1 MPERATRA
9 RVLLAFAAVY
19 LIWGSTYLAIRFA
32 IETLPP
38 FLMAGSRFLAA
49 GTVLYAWARWRGAA
63 APSRRHW
70 RSAAI
75 VGGLLLLGGN
85 GAVVWSEQRVASGL
99 AALLVCT
106 VPLWMVVL
114 PGFRPGG
121 TRPPATVLGGVA
133 LGLAG
138 VALLVGPGRLAGAE
152 GVDPLGALALIAGSF
167 LWSMGSLYA
176 RRAPLPAA
184 PLLGTAMEMLCGGA
198 LLLVAGLL
206 TGEVARLDPAAVS
219 PRSALALLYLTVFG
233 SLVAFSAYVF
243 LLRAT
248 TPARVSTYAF
258 VNPVVAVVLGWA
270 FAGEPV
276 TSRTLLAA
284 AVIVSGVMLIT
295 LRRERPAVEAQPPR
309 PLPVAAPAGTEDQD
323 EDEAP
328 PRPAAAQPSLV
339 ARGAEDP

>member
-1 MPERATRA
+1 MPEKPTRS

-19 LIWGSTYLAIRFA
+19 VIWGSTYLAIRFA

-38 FLMAGSRFLAA
+38 FLMAGTRFVVA
-49 GTVLYAWARWRGAA
+49 GAVLYAWAVLRGAGRPTA
-63 APSRRHW
+63 RHW

-75 VGGLLLLGGN
+75 IGGLLLLGGN
-85 GAVVWSEQRVASGL
+85 GAVVWSEQRVPSGL

-106 VPLWMVVL
+106 VPLWMVVVPAL
-114 PGFRPGG
+114 RRGG
-121 TRPPATVLGGVA
+121 TRPPAQVLAGVA
-133 LGLAG
+133 LGLTG
-138 VALLVGPGRLAGAE
+138 VALLVGPGRLAGSG
-152 GVDPLGALALIAGSF
+152 GVDPLGALALVTGSL
-167 LWSMGSLYA
+167 LWSTGSLYA

-184 PLLGTAMEMLCGGA
+184 PLLGAAMEMLCGGA

-206 TGEVARLDPAAVS
+206 TGEAARLDLAAVS

-258 VNPVVAVVLGWA
+258 VNPVVAVLLGWA

-276 TSRTLLAA
+276 TGRTLIAA
-284 AVIVSGVMLIT
+284 AVIVGGVVLIT
-295 LRRERPAVEAQPPR
+295 LRRERPALAAHERPPVVASR
-309 PLPVAAPAGTEDQD
+309 AASDEPDDDHAAP
-323 EDEAP
+323 P
-328 PRPAAAQPSLV
+328 PPAEQPVLV
-339 ARGAEDP
+339 ARGGEDR